1 MKQLPNMKQQQ
12 SGFTLIE
19 LVMVIVILGILAA
32 VAMPKFADLST
43 QANTAVI
50 SAAEGAILS
59 AAVTYIAV
67 NHTVPTGALLLSNL
81 VAQNVTITQAS
92 CLFTITTSD
101 NSSSA
106 TFTPNNSFCSG

>member
-1 MKQLPNMKQQQ
+1 MKQQQ

-32 VAMPKFADLST
+32 VAIPKFTDLST
-43 QANTAVI
+43 QADTAVI

-67 NHTVPTGALLLSNL
+67 NHTVPGGTALLTNL
-81 VAQNVTITQAS
+81 VAQNVTITQAN
-92 CLFTITTSD
+92 CLFTITTND
-101 NSSSA
+101 NTSA
-106 TFTPNNSFCSG
+106 TFTPSNSFCSGA